1 MEDKITIIEGPPPT
15 FEAVQDGWAQGIS
28 DSPLFS
34 GVLSTR
40 LRTFD
45 GPSLVERCQAAWRS
59 RQAINL
65 EYKTMDG
72 LLEEAPIIAAR
83 SVETDEGDMLILWLR
98 VPENDLELEIA
109 YEDDFDDEDEF
120 DEDEDEDF
128 DLDLF

>member
-40 LRTFD
+40 LRTFN
-45 GPSLVERCQAAWRS
+45 GLSLVERCQTAWRS
-59 RQAINL
+59 RQSINL

-72 LLEEAPIIAAR
+72 LREEAPIIAAR
-83 SVETDEGDMLILWLR
+83 NVVTDEGDMLILWVR
-98 VPENDLELEIA
+98 IEEDELELEIA
-109 YEDDFDDEDEF
+109 YEDDEDEDDF
-120 DEDEDEDF
+120 DEDDEEF
-128 DLDLF
+128 DLGMDMP

>member
-28 DSPLFS
+28 DSPFFS

-45 GPSLVERCQAAWRS
+45 GPSLVERCQTAWRS
-59 RQAINL
+59 RQSINL

-83 SVETDEGDMLILWLR
+83 SVQTDEGDMLFLWVR
-98 VPENDLELEIA
+98 IEEDDLELEIA
-109 YEDDFDDEDEF
+109 YEDEFEDDDESE
-120 DEDEDEDF
+120 EDEDDDF
-128 DLDLF
+128 DPDPL

>member
-28 DSPLFS
+28 DSPFFS

-45 GPSLVERCQAAWRS
+45 GPALVERCQTAWSS
-59 RQAINL
+59 RNPIHL

-72 LLEEAPIIAAR
+72 LREEAPIIAAR
-83 SVETDEGDMLILWLR
+83 NVQTDEGDMLMLWVR
-98 VPENDLELEIA
+98 VEEDDLELEIA
-109 YEDDFDDEDEF
+109 YEDDDEDEY
-120 DEDEDEDF
+120 DEEDDEDF
-128 DLDLF
+128 DPDML